1 MSTKPHHLRPITVE
15 IPVTWTPEQ
24 ALAVFELIDE
34 LRETIWTRY
43 GGQIQEL
50 MAEQQQ
56 YPEIGDSNDN
66 AIP

>member
-34 LRETIWTRY
+34 LRETIRARY
-43 GGQIQEL
+43 GSRMQEL
-50 MAEQQQ
+50 MAEPPQDL
-56 YPEIGDSNDN
+56 EVGDSNDR

>member
-1 MSTKPHHLRPITVE
+1 MSTRPDHLRPITVE

-34 LRETIWTRY
+34 LRAKIRTRY
-43 GGQIQEL
+43 GGQMQEL

-56 YPEIGDSNDN
+56 YPEVGDSDDR